1 MVVKIDDDNMI
12 PVHKFEFVDF
22 GDLLKLA
29 KSYPNTDPPEFST
42 GKALKLRILI
52 HEDNVKVNSRLYFA
66 TDVCDASASSLTICS
81 ESGTSSTTF
90 ANGDGF
96 VVKVSQGSNT
106 PGTAKSSSKRVKLV
120 SFFGKSK
127 LDNFCLNGCLCL
139 HCKLCEYA
147 TDSCMERIL
156 ERYERYAYAE
166 RQLVATD
173 IETQGSWNLEHAKLQ
188 ARIEVLQKNERHY
201 MGEDLDSLSLK
212 ELHNLEHQL
221 DSALKQ
227 IRSRKSQLMF
237 ESISQLQRKDKN
249 LQEHNNLLL
258 KKANGK
264 EKEIYQPPPVEQQN
278 DGNSSTA
285 LPNQL
290 HSVNIGTPSTS
301 MDERNIMVFTEYK
314 SNRRL

>member
-1 MVVKIDDDNMI
+1 
-12 PVHKFEFVDF
+12 
-22 GDLLKLA
+22 
-29 KSYPNTDPPEFST
+29 
-42 GKALKLRILI
+42 
-52 HEDNVKVNSRLYFA
+52 
-66 TDVCDASASSLTICS
+66 
-81 ESGTSSTTF
+81 
-90 ANGDGF
+90 
-96 VVKVSQGSNT
+96 
-106 PGTAKSSSKRVKLV
+106 
-120 SFFGKSK
+120 
-127 LDNFCLNGCLCL
+127 
-139 HCKLCEYA
+139 
-147 TDSCMERIL
+147 MERIL

-227 IRSRKSQLMF
+227 IRSRK
-237 ESISQLQRKDKN
+237 DKN

-290 HSVNIGTPSTS
+290 HSVNIGLAQV
-301 MDERNIMVFTEYK
+301 E
-314 SNRRL
+314 